1 MGPSPFIRLLA
12 RSATDM
18 VVSDSCDL
26 LWNSTLYEEC
36 KDEISSPYSR
46 EYEYSRYWNKFLSR
60 LLFSLFSTRL

>member
-18 VVSDSCDL
+18 VESDSDGL

-36 KDEISSPYSR
+36 KDEINNPYS
-46 EYEYSRYWNKFLSR
+46 
-60 LLFSLFSTRL
+60 

>member
-36 KDEISSPYSR
+36 KDEISSPYS
-46 EYEYSRYWNKFLSR
+46 
-60 LLFSLFSTRL
+60 